1 MRASVITHR
10 CCRAA
15 RWVLFDHFYCVD
27 SARLSMDRSV
37 QDLLDTV
44 THFTFVLVDRDSGQQ
59 IPSVPDPACQKGSPW
74 AGSWEKVYGARG

>member
-1 MRASVITHR
+1 
-10 CCRAA
+10 
-15 RWVLFDHFYCVD
+15 
-27 SARLSMDRSV
+27 MDRFV

-74 AGSWEKVYGARG
+74 AGPWEKVCGARG